1 MLTILVGIKAKYCK
15 NLYRFCGTD
24 TPHPS
29 PLPEREREFEDG
41 AAFNELMLLAVVK
54 A

>member
-24 TPHPS
+24 TP
-29 PLPEREREFEDG
+29 LPEREREFEDR
-41 AAFNELMLLAVVK
+41 AAFNELVLLAVVK